1 MTTPEFSRPV
11 GVNTLPRGGR
21 TIAIEADE
29 AERAALARRFGLLA
43 LDDFKARLTL
53 TAGRGDTVVVTGT
66 LTAAVVQ
73 RCVVTLD
80 PVPAAVEDEIE
91 AVFADAAGRD
101 EAEIEVDPLAA
112 EAEPLVDGRIDLGEL
127 AAQHLSLALD
137 PYPRAPDAPEPAA
150 EPPQAGPET
159 RRPFAVLKGGAKDGD
174 GGDPE
179 V

>member
-1 MTTPEFSRPV
+1 MTTPEFSRVV

-29 AERAALARRFGLLA
+29 AERAGLARRFDLLA
-43 LDDFKARLTL
+43 LDALQARLTL
-53 TAGRGDTVVVTGT
+53 TPGRGDTVVVTGT

-91 AVFADAAGRD
+91 AVFAAAAGRD
-101 EAEIEVDPLAA
+101 ESEIEVDPLAA
-112 EAEPLVDGRIDLGEL
+112 EVEPLADGRIDLGEL

-137 PYPRAPDAPEPAA
+137 PYPRAPDAPEPTA
-150 EPPQAGPET
+150 EPPKGEPET
-159 RRPFAVLKGGAKDGD
+159 RRPFAVLKGGGD
-174 GGDPE
+174 DKAGQ
-179 V
+179 

>member
-1 MTTPEFSRPV
+1 MTTPEFSRVV

-29 AERAALARRFGLLA
+29 AERAALARRFDLLA
-43 LDDFKARLTL
+43 LDALQARLTL
-53 TAGRGDTVVVTGT
+53 TPGRGDTVVVTGT

-80 PVPAAVEDEIE
+80 PVPDAVEDEIE
-91 AVFADAAGRD
+91 AVFAEAAGRD

-112 EAEPLVDGRIDLGEL
+112 EVEPLADGRIDLGEL

-150 EPPQAGPET
+150 EPPQAETET
-159 RRPFAVLKGGAKDGD
+159 RRPFAVLKGGGD
-174 GGDPE
+174 DKAGK
-179 V
+179 

>member
-29 AERAALARRFGLLA
+29 AERTALARRFDLLA
-43 LDDFKARLTL
+43 LDQLKARLTL
-53 TAGRGDTVVVTGT
+53 TPGRGDTVVVTGA

-91 AVFADAAGRD
+91 AVFAEAAGRD

-112 EAEPLVDGRIDLGEL
+112 EAEPLVDHRIDLGEL

-137 PYPRAPDAPEPAA
+137 PYPRSPDAPEPAP
-150 EPPQAGPET
+150 EPPQAEAET
-159 RRPFAVLKGGAKDGD
+159 RRPFAVLKGHDD
-174 GGDPE
+174 D
-179 V
+179 VTD

>member
-29 AERAALARRFGLLA
+29 AERAALAHRFDLLA
-43 LDDFKARLTL
+43 LDELKVRFTL
-53 TAGRGDTVVVTGT
+53 APGRGDTVLVTGA

-80 PVPAAVEDEIE
+80 PVPSMVEDEIE
-91 AVFADAAGRD
+91 AVFAAAAGRD

-112 EAEPLVDGRIDLGEL
+112 EVEPLADGRIDLGEL
-127 AAQHLSLALD
+127 AAQHLLLALD
-137 PYPRAPDAPEPAA
+137 PYPRSPDAPEPAA
-150 EPPQAGPET
+150 EPPEGEAET
-159 RRPFAVLKGGAKDGD
+159 RRPFAVLKGGGD
-174 GGDPE
+174 DKAGE
-179 V
+179 

>member
-1 MTTPEFSRPV
+1 MMTTPAPEFSRPV

-21 TIAIEADE
+21 TVAIEADE
-29 AERAALARRFGLLA
+29 AERAALARRFDLLA
-43 LDDFKARLTL
+43 LDELRVRFTL
-53 TAGRGDTVVVTGT
+53 TPGRGDTVVVAGT
-66 LTAAVVQ
+66 LNAAVVQ

-112 EAEPLVDGRIDLGEL
+112 EVEPLIDGRIDLGEL

-137 PYPRAPDAPEPAA
+137 PYPRSPDAPEPAA
-150 EPPQAGPET
+150 EPPEVEPET
-159 RRPFAVLKGGAKDGD
+159 RRPFAVLKGDGKDGT
-174 GGDPE
+174 GD
-179 V
+179 

>member
-29 AERAALARRFGLLA
+29 AERVALARRFGLLA
-43 LDDFKARLTL
+43 LDAFKARLTL

-80 PVPAAVEDEIE
+80 PVPAAVEDEVE
-91 AVFADAAGRD
+91 AVFAAAAGRD

-112 EAEPLVDGRIDLGEL
+112 EVEPLADGRIDLGEL

-137 PYPRAPDAPEPAA
+137 PYPRSPDAPEPAA
-150 EPPQAGPET
+150 VPPEGGPET
-159 RRPFAVLKGGAKDGD
+159 RRPFAVLKGGAGDDD
-174 GGDPE
+174 GGDTE
-179 V
+179 D

>member
-1 MTTPEFSRPV
+1 MTTPEFSRVV

-21 TIAIEADE
+21 TVAIEADE
-29 AERAALARRFGLLA
+29 AERTALARRFDLLA
-43 LDDFKARLTL
+43 LDELKARLTL
-53 TAGRGDTVVVTGT
+53 TPGRGDTVVVTGT

-80 PVPAAVEDEIE
+80 PVPAAVEDEVE

-112 EAEPLVDGRIDLGEL
+112 EVEPLADGRIDLGEL

-137 PYPRAPDAPEPAA
+137 PYPRSPDAPEPAA
-150 EPPQAGPET
+150 EAPEAGTET
-159 RRPFAVLKGGAKDGD
+159 RRPFAVLKGGGD
-174 GGDPE
+174 DKAGE
-179 V
+179 